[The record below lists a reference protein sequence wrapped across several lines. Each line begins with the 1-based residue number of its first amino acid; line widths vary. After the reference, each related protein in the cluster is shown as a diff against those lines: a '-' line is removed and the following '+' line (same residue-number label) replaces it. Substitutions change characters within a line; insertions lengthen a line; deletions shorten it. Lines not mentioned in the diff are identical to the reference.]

1 MIETHR
7 GYFLPKVEIKDFNV
21 IIDGRNFF
29 DQSIRNDRLTYDNI
43 RNIATEWALGLSDCF
58 SEISF
63 AVDLSKSDKK
73 MKTKRL
79 QFVLLSTCHK
89 EDIL

>member
-58 SEISF
+58 SENWF
-63 AVDLSKSDKK
+63 AVDLTKSDQK
-73 MKTKRL
+73 MKTNKKIS
-79 QFVLLSTCHK
+79 VYPAVYVP
-89 EDIL
+89 

>member
-1 MIETHR
+1 MIETHT

-29 DQSIRNDRLTYDNI
+29 DQSITNDRLTYDNI
-43 RNIATEWALGLSDCF
+43 RSIATEWALGLSDSF
-58 SEISF
+58 SEIWF
-63 AVDLSKSDKK
+63 AVDLTKSDKK
-73 MKTKRL
+73 MKTKRF

-89 EDIL
+89 EYIL

>member
-21 IIDGRNFF
+21 IIDGRNIF
-29 DQSIRNDRLTYDNI
+29 DQWIRIDRLTYDNI

-58 SEISF
+58 SEIWF
-63 AVDLSKSDKK
+63 AVDLTESDKK
-73 MKTKRL
+73 MKTNQKIS
-79 QFVLLSTCHK
+79 VYPAVYVP
-89 EDIL
+89 